1 MKRYVIC
8 SLAVML
14 FAGAANAQ
22 VDNLTLWL
30 ADKADGDSHLVIEG
44 VSNTGVV
51 QLWMEVPAFA
61 TDGSGNPFV
70 LVNVDA
76 ILLAYDSAF
85 GKDLDF
91 EVSGFNDIVIPD
103 SLLQRTTRGP
113 IEGDLPHGFID
124 DYQYVGEDANF
135 PLGGQSGLT
144 GPRTVLLDE
153 LILHCIH
160 APSVDTVYFGFPP
173 ANPGGFEMLF
183 QPLPP
188 PGQWI
193 ISGLAVV
200 DLLNGTF
207 GNPFYVEN
215 IPEPATLSLLL
226 LGGLAAFRRR

>member
-1 MKRYVIC
+1 MKRLIIC
-8 SLAVML
+8 SLAVLL
-14 FAGAANAQ
+14 FASAANAQ
-22 VDNLTLWL
+22 NLTLWL
-30 ADKADGDSHLVIEG
+30 EDKADGDSHLVING

-51 QLWMEVPAFA
+51 QLWMEVPDAMI
-61 TDGSGNPFV
+61 

-76 ILLAYDSAF
+76 ILLGYDAAF
-85 GKDLDF
+85 GKNLSF
-91 EVSGFNDIVIPD
+91 EVAGFNDIVIPD

-135 PLGGQSGLT
+135 PLGGMSGLT

-153 LILHCIH
+153 IILHCTALNEG
-160 APSVDTVYFGFPP
+160 APDWILFGFPP

-188 PGQWI
+188 PGTWV

-207 GNPFYVEN
+207 SNPFLVEN
-215 IPEPATLSLLL
+215 IVPEPATLSLLL